1 MNSIREL
8 MNDCVV
14 MAKAFVDTGK
24 AVAKLALSD
33 RFSNF
38 KKGLYEHAK
47 ETRRRTPE
55 VQDPS

>member
-1 MNSIREL
+1 
-8 MNDCVV
+8 